1 MYLNEELR
9 CVLDDLKITDKKA
22 YYVLVDTLFW
32 KEVHR
37 QERNEARRILKVVQE
52 RYNQA

>member
-37 QERNEARRILKVVQE
+37 QERDTARCALRAKKEHNPI
-52 RYNQA
+52 